1 MTSPNLIISVN
12 LKTKNKKLV
21 MNSPLESH
29 FQRNMISNL
38 KNEKNK
44 NKETHRNINLITKNI
59 IEKDRTKKK
68 IKETK
73 ENPKKSKK
81 TNHNN
86 KTIKINHSFNK
97 DKNPKKLNDNE
108 ISI

>member
-1 MTSPNLIISVN
+1 
-12 LKTKNKKLV
+12 
-21 MNSPLESH
+21 
-29 FQRNMISNL
+29 MISNL

-44 NKETHRNINLITKNI
+44 NKETHRNINLIKKNI

-68 IKETK
+68 IKERN
-73 ENPKKSKK
+73 ENPKKSKQ

-108 ISI
+108 IKVSNQTKGKLIDSKMKNEGKLKLQLFYLQHLNI